1 LEAQPAQDESEVSL
15 RICSRDMLITSFR
28 SGGKLNQ
35 ECRKAEKREE
45 AALRPLIVV
54 PACFPAFLIDPL
66 QKKGGE
72 DRNRTYLGR

>member
-15 RICSRDMLITSFR
+15 RICSRDMRITSFR
-28 SGGKLNQ
+28 SEKKLNQ
-35 ECRKAEKREE
+35 ECRNAGKREE

-54 PACFPAFLIDPL
+54 PSCFPAFLIDPL